1 MNAPRRVGSETSKTR
16 GLLVDVAE
24 QIMVDEGFA
33 AVTSRRVAARAGV
46 NPALVHY
53 YFPTIEDL
61 FLAVCKR
68 RYDRAAR
75 NLREVF
81 ETSAQPLWALWD
93 LSCEGWGAVLGAD
106 IIALAHHRKAIS
118 AELSRAAG
126 ELRQRHIE
134 AVSRVWTG
142 HQRSRPE
149 LNPTAFVVLVM
160 AVSHFTVQE
169 ELLGLTV
176 GHADIRAL
184 VETYI
189 EQIEGPRNQGLGTT
203 S

>member
-1 MNAPRRVGSETSKTR
+1 MSAPRRVGSETSKTR
-16 GLLVDVAE
+16 GLLLDVAE
-24 QIMVDEGFA
+24 QIMVEEGSA
-33 AVTSRRVAARAGV
+33 AVTSRRVASGGGV

-68 RYDRAAR
+68 RYDRAAH
-75 NLREVF
+75 NLNEVF

-93 LSCEGWGAVLGAD
+93 LSCEGWGPVLGAD
-106 IIALAHHRKAIS
+106 IIALAHHRKEIS

-134 AVSRVWTG
+134 AVSRVWAG
-142 HQRSRPE
+142 HHRSRPE

-160 AVSHFTVQE
+160 AVSHFMVQE
-169 ELLGLTV
+169 EVLGLTV
-176 GHADIRAL
+176 GHAEIRAL

-189 EQIEGPRNQGLGTT
+189 EEIEGPR